1 MFTVLVALTAVVG
14 VCLSIETA
22 TRAAE
27 PRPFADRL
35 ALLVVSCL
43 TMAAAL
49 VAVSALLRLI
59 LEPA

>member
-1 MFTVLVALTAVVG
+1 MFTVLVVLSAVVG

-22 TRAAE
+22 TCAAE
-27 PRPFADRL
+27 PHPLPDRL